1 MLFNSVEFLLI
12 FLPLV
17 LAGFYVILKYNSNLT
32 QWFLIFASM
41 AFYSYWDIRYLPL
54 LAGSIGVNYL
64 FGNYLIRKPS
74 RKLLVTSIV
83 FNLGLLVFF
92 KYTDFIIETVNTLQ
106 NQQFDLMHI
115 ALPLAISFFTFQQIA
130 YLVDCYSQ
138 KIEKEY
144 GFSNYALFVCYFPQL
159 IAGPIVHHKEMVPQF
174 QKIGSGY
181 HVDAETVSKGLI
193 LLLVGLFKKVVIADY
208 IALYVDPAFSNVA
221 SLSFYDAWSAMLG
234 FTLELYFDFSAYCEI
249 AMGLGLLFGI
259 KLPINFQSPYKATSI
274 QDFWRRWH
282 ITLGEFLKHY
292 LYIPLGGSNI
302 GAVHT
307 VLALS
312 ITMLLGGLWH
322 GASWHYVVWG
332 LLHGLMLSIYFI
344 WRQTSYQLP
353 PAAARLITFICVMLA
368 WVMFR
373 ADSFNDAIHYYGTLF
388 GLNGVALPPL
398 YQGLAENTGLIN
410 VTISPY
416 FSGHEL
422 WLLIVLAGFTMYY
435 QNIHEV
441 LATIKPNNK
450 LAATMA
456 TLVAVIALNLGTKST
471 FLYFQF

>member
-312 ITMLLGGLWH
+312 ITMLVGGLWH

-388 GLNGVALPPL
+388 GLNGVTLPPL

-422 WLLIVLAGFTMYY
+422 WLLIVLAGCTMYC

>member
-83 FNLGLLVFF
+83 INLGLLVFF

-106 NQQFDLMHI
+106 SQQFDLMHI

-259 KLPINFQSPYKATSI
+259 KLPINFRSPYKATSI

-282 ITLGEFLKHY
+282 ITLGEFLKNY
-292 LYIPLGGSNI
+292 LYIPLGGNNI
-302 GAVHT
+302 GAVRT

-373 ADSFNDAIHYYGTLF
+373 ADSYNDAINYYGTLF
-388 GLNGVALPPL
+388 GLNGVTLPPL

-422 WLLIVLAGFTMYY
+422 WLLIVLAGCTMYY

>member
-17 LAGFYVILKYNSNLT
+17 LAGFYIILKYNSNLT

-159 IAGPIVHHKEMVPQF
+159 IAGPIVHHKEMVSQF
-174 QKIGSGY
+174 KKIGSGY
-181 HVDAETVSKGLI
+181 RVDAELIAKGLI
-193 LLLVGLFKKVVIADY
+193 LLLVGLFKKVVIADS
-208 IALYVDPAFSNVA
+208 IAPYVDPAFSNVA
-221 SLSFYDAWSAMLG
+221 SLSIYDAWTAMLG

-259 KLPINFQSPYKATSI
+259 KLPINFLSPYKAVSI

-282 ITLGEFLKHY
+282 ITLGEFLKRY
-292 LYIPLGGSNI
+292 LYIPLGGSNNS
-302 GAVHT
+302 AFRT
-307 VLALS
+307 VSALS
-312 ITMLLGGLWH
+312 VTMLLGGLWH
-322 GASWHYVVWG
+322 GASWHYFVWG
-332 LLHGLMLSIYFI
+332 ILHGFMLSVYFI

-353 PAAARLITFICVMLA
+353 PAVARLITFTCVMLA

-373 ADSFNDAIHYYGTLF
+373 ADSYNDAINYYGTLF
-388 GLNGVALPPL
+388 GVNGVVIPPL
-398 YQGLAENTGLIN
+398 YQG
-410 VTISPY
+410 ISEY
-416 FSGHEL
+416 SNLVSVAFSPFFNGHEI
-422 WLLIVLAGFTMYY
+422 WLLLVLTVFTLRHR
-435 QNIHEV
+435 NIHEV
-441 LATIKPNNK
+441 IEKIKPNNK
-450 LAATMA
+450 LTAIMV
-456 TLVAVIALNLGTKST
+456 TLVAVITLNLGTKST
-471 FLYFQF
+471 FMYFQF

>member
-83 FNLGLLVFF
+83 INLGLLVFF

-106 NQQFDLMHI
+106 SQQFDLMHI

-388 GLNGVALPPL
+388 GLNGVTLPPL

-422 WLLIVLAGFTMYY
+422 WLLIVLAGCTMYC

-456 TLVAVIALNLGTKST
+456 TLVAVITLNLGTKST

>member
-83 FNLGLLVFF
+83 INLGLLVFF

-422 WLLIVLAGFTMYY
+422 WLLIVLAGCTMYY